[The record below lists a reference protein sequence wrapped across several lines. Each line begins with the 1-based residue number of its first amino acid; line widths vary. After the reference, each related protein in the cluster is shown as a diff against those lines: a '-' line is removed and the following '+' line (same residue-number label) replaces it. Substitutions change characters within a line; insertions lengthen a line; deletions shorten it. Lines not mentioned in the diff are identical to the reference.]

1 MLGDYT
7 CRVSSA
13 FENPASAASAA
24 SMGPN
29 GPVANPAAGPV
40 DTDDVVPKSA
50 ETVVHE
56 SAPHHPTALAAIR
69 EQVARARSAQEHW
82 KLRSFDDRAR
92 ALTRAAKEMLRKR
105 HEVIALAH
113 EEIGKVA
120 AEGIFN
126 EALGPLDTVSAWV
139 KLVRR
144 ETARRDVRL
153 NPLSFP
159 KKRAYVDLLPRGVVG
174 IIAPWNYPVAGL
186 YRSLFPALLTGNGV
200 VLKPSEYTPKTSGW
214 LADMLARELPEG
226 LISVVQGDGR
236 AGAALIESGI
246 DACIFTGSVKTGHTV
261 QVACAEQGIP
271 CSVEMGGKDA
281 AIVLGDCDLSK
292 TSAGLTHWT
301 LSNAGQACGAIEVLY
316 VDQSI
321 ADELLSRLTR
331 AWSALLPQEDIAPLG
346 NQRQFDLVRAQ
357 VEEAKQKGARVLTG
371 GAPGDMSDHLRPSL
385 YYPPTLL
392 DHCTDAMSVVTEETF
407 GPVLAVIRV
416 SGAGEAVRRVNAS
429 RYGLGASIWT
439 TDIARG
445 ERLAE
450 KLSVGVV
457 TINNHA
463 LSGAIPELP
472 WSGVRDTGFGIAN
485 GPESLHTFV
494 RPRATIVDESKGAEV
509 FYLPY
514 DKTLVELGHLLADA
528 QVGKILGAWKLP
540 FLLKKRADRLKKF
553 FSGK

>member
-1 MLGDYT
+1 
-7 CRVSSA
+7 VA
-13 FENPASAASAA
+13 AASL
-24 SMGPN
+24 SP
-29 GPVANPAAGPV
+29 
-40 DTDDVVPKSA
+40 SQ
-50 ETVVHE
+50 
-56 SAPHHPTALAAIR
+56 LAAI
-69 EQVARARSAQEHW
+69 VARSRSAQEHW
-82 KLRSFDDRAR
+82 KLRSFEDRAK
-92 ALTRAAKEMLRKR
+92 ALTRAAKEMLRRR

-113 EEIGKVA
+113 EEMGKVA

-126 EALGPLDTVSAWV
+126 EALGPLDTVSGWV

-144 ETARRDVRL
+144 ETERRNVRL

-174 IIAPWNYPVAGL
+174 VIAPWNYPVAGL
-186 YRSLFPALLTGNGV
+186 YRSLIPALLTGNGV

-214 LADMLARELPEG
+214 LAQMLANELPEG
-226 LISVVQGDGR
+226 LISVVPGDGR
-236 AGAALIESGI
+236 AGAALINAGI
-246 DACIFTGSVKTGHTV
+246 DACIFTGSVRTGQSV
-261 QVACAEQGIP
+261 RVACAERGIP

-281 AIVLGDCDLSK
+281 AIVLGDCDLEK
-292 TSAGLTHWT
+292 TTAGLTHWA
-301 LSNAGQACGAIEVLY
+301 LSNAGQACGAIEILY

-331 AWSALLPQEDIAPLG
+331 AWEQLRPEEDIAPLA
-346 NQRQFDLVRAQ
+346 NQRQLDVVRTQ
-357 VEEAKQKGARVLTG
+357 VEDAKARGAKVLTG
-371 GAPGDMSDHLRPSL
+371 GSAGAGL

-392 DHCTDAMSVVTEETF
+392 DHCSDQMSVIKEETF

-416 SGAGEAVRRVNAS
+416 NGAGDAVRRVNAS
-429 RYGLGASIWT
+429 RYGLGASLWT
-439 TDIARG
+439 SDIARG

-450 KLSVGVV
+450 KLDVGVV

-463 LSGAIPELP
+463 FSGAIPELP

-509 FYLPY
+509 FFLPY
-514 DKTLVELGHLLADA
+514 DKSLVELGHLLADA

-540 FLLKKRADRLKKF
+540 FLLKKRADKLKKF
-553 FSGK
+553 FSGR

>member
-7 CRVSSA
+7 CRVTSA
-13 FENPASAASAA
+13 FENPASAAPA
-24 SMGPN
+24 GPN
-29 GPVANPAAGPV
+29 GSPV
-40 DTDDVVPKSA
+40 DTHDAAPKSA
-50 ETVVHE
+50 QSVVHE
-56 SAPHHPTALAAIR
+56 SPIDVAAIR

-105 HEVIALAH
+105 HEVIALAQ

-126 EALGPLDTVSAWV
+126 EALGPLDTVSAWI

-159 KKRAYVDLLPRGVVG
+159 KKRAYVDLLPRGVIGV
-174 IIAPWNYPVAGL
+174 IAPWNYPVAGL

-261 QVACAEQGIP
+261 QVACAEHGIP

-281 AIVLGDCDLSK
+281 AVVLGDCDLSK

-331 AWSALLPQEDIAPLG
+331 AWSALLPYEDIAPLG

-371 GAPGDMSDHLRPSL
+371 GTPGNGL

-392 DHCTDAMSVVTEETF
+392 DHCTHAMSVVTEETF

-450 KLSVGVV
+450 KLEVGIC